1 MQEIIDTVSIL
12 FLWIIGITC
21 IPIMRKI
28 NPLQYKLYTVYD
40 MSICVITTIF
50 AILYLCK

>member
-1 MQEIIDTVSIL
+1 MQEIVDTVSIM
-12 FLWIIGITC
+12 FMWVIGIAC

-28 NPLQYKLYTVYD
+28 NPLQYKLYAIYD

-50 AILYLCK
+50 AILHLCK

>member
-1 MQEIIDTVSIL
+1 MQEIIDTVSIM
-12 FLWIIGITC
+12 FLWIIGIAC

-28 NPLQYKLYTVYD
+28 NPLLYKLYAIYD
-40 MSICVITTIF
+40 MSICAITTIF